1 MFDRMPLLW
10 VFFYPITHSYRD
22 LYKCQ
27 VEKNGPVE
35 VNFIA
40 VWQGHKCKVRMDTN
54 VKAFIKEAG
63 IELGAQ
69 QKNEWISLT
78 WVGIIHSIEYPNKP
92 KGRECWNTMP
102 ARLPAEWRYRSPTA
116 CELELPDPFTCRRDF
131 STSIV
136 MRSKVLWC
144 SLSKMKTLMRN
155 LIGKWR
161 YTSFWLYASWRTLI
175 NSPWKQCFKS
185 IKKICYK
192 NFKETGC
199 QSIKKGDTYEVR
211 SQQNKQTRN
220 SFCSQPWDSRLA

>member
-1 MFDRMPLLW
+1 MFRIAISCLTECPCCGF
-10 VFFYPITHSYRD
+10 FFYPITHSYRD

-40 VWQGHKCKVRMDTN
+40 VWQGHKCKVRMGMN
-54 VKAFIKEAG
+54 VKAFIKEPG
-63 IELGAQ
+63 IKLGAQ

-102 ARLPAEWRYRSPTA
+102 ARLPAEWRHGSPTA

-136 MRSKVLWC
+136 MWSKFFDAHFLKWKLLWE
-144 SLSKMKTLMRN
+144 M
-155 LIGKWR
+155 W
-161 YTSFWLYASWRTLI
+161 
-175 NSPWKQCFKS
+175 
-185 IKKICYK
+185 
-192 NFKETGC
+192 
-199 QSIKKGDTYEVR
+199 
-211 SQQNKQTRN
+211 
-220 SFCSQPWDSRLA
+220 